1 MTIHTINN
9 VKQHH
14 IVPDS
19 FEAMIL
25 KLFMVLPKIDPVFEN
40 WLFYSTRY
48 ISFIPSLFLY
58 YYYHA
63 IYQTI
68 PVFDFLSYLS
78 CDLFYNE
85 FILNTTSFFPYVL

>member
-40 WLFYSTRY
+40 WLFYSTGY
-48 ISFIPSLFLY
+48 IRFIPSLLLLLLLLLL
-58 YYYHA
+58 
-63 IYQTI
+63 
-68 PVFDFLSYLS
+68 PCYLS
-78 CDLFYNE
+78 NYSR
-85 FILNTTSFFPYVL
+85 I